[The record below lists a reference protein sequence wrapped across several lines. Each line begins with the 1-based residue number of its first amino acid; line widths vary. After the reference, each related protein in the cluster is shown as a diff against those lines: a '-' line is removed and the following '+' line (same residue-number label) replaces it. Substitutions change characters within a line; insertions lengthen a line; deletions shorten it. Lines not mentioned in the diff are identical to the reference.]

1 MPRAILKAVRA
12 SMLAIALAALGAPA
26 HGAGLTFAGGRAS
39 GAAGA
44 QVTVPVLVTNFSGVS
59 LFQFSVHW
67 NPAVAGYVGV
77 EQFGLPGMGS
87 ANFGTAQAAA
97 GTLTVSWDDPNGLS
111 STVANGTAIF
121 HVRLQLL
128 GTPGTSMPLTLDGTP
143 TPIEAADATFS
154 TIPVSVVGGLVTIN
168 AADQAP
174 QITAQPQS
182 ISVVQGGAAT
192 FSVTATGTAPLTYQW
207 RFNGLSMGNETS
219 STLGLVGVQPA
230 QAGGYSVVVA
240 NSVGAVTSTVATL
253 TVTAS
258 NVAPVIGA
266 IGTLT
271 VAEGGLLSYAI
282 PASDVDQPAQ
292 ALTYALVGD
301 YPVGLALN
309 PTNGL
314 MTWAPLESQGP
325 GTNQVS
331 VRVTDNG
338 VPALSDTRSFSIV
351 VQEVNSAPVIG
362 AVANRVL
369 NEGSVLTFFVSA
381 TDADLPANRL
391 AYSLDPGAPQAA
403 SIHPQT
409 GEFTWVPGEDK
420 GPSLV
425 TITVRVTDNGNPA
438 LSDSTTFTLTVN
450 EVNTAPVLP
459 APGNRVVAEGTTLA
473 FEAGATDGDLP
484 AQALFYT
491 LDAGAP
497 AGASIHPGTGSFAWT
512 PSEAQ
517 GPSTNLI
524 TIRVTDNGSPMLSDS
539 KSFLVVVTEVNAAP
553 VLVRP
558 SDGMVVEGATVVV
571 TNLAADS
578 DIPVQPLVFSLAPG
592 APAGASIHPVSGL
605 VTWSTGEPHGPSTNR
620 FTVVVAENAPGG
632 LSATQSFVVV
642 VLESNLPP
650 VLQSVADQAAQVLVP
665 LVITNRVSDPDSP
678 TNRLSFQFLQA
689 PKGARLNRL
698 TGVVYWSP
706 ARDQA
711 GSTNLFSVVVMD
723 DGEPML
729 QATNTFR
736 VTVDDFVELGLGAAV
751 LRSGDAGSVPLH
763 MLSSVGVTNIQSRL
777 LVPAGR
783 LAGLSLLGTAPE
795 LGSAGLQSLGAGES
809 LLSLETLPG
818 QALAASQQL
827 GHLNFTAVA
836 TQSTFVPLTLATL
849 QARQTNGALVG
860 RTLTEA
866 GRVVVIAE
874 EPLLEAKLET
884 NRQRQLVLYGPP
896 GVGYRI
902 EQSPGLDPA
911 DWQSAWQGSLT
922 NLYQVI
928 PLPGTNGLFYRAT
941 RLP

>member
-1 MPRAILKAVRA
+1 
-12 SMLAIALAALGAPA
+12 
-26 HGAGLTFAGGRAS
+26 
-39 GAAGA
+39 
-44 QVTVPVLVTNFSGVS
+44 
-59 LFQFSVHW
+59 
-67 NPAVAGYVGV
+67 
-77 EQFGLPGMGS
+77 
-87 ANFGTAQAAA
+87 
-97 GTLTVSWDDPNGLS
+97 
-111 STVANGTAIF
+111 
-121 HVRLQLL
+121 
-128 GTPGTSMPLTLDGTP
+128 
-143 TPIEAADATFS
+143 
-154 TIPVSVVGGLVTIN
+154 
-168 AADQAP
+168 
-174 QITAQPQS
+174 
-182 ISVVQGGAAT
+182 
-192 FSVTATGTAPLTYQW
+192 
-207 RFNGLSMGNETS
+207 
-219 STLGLVGVQPA
+219 
-230 QAGGYSVVVA
+230 
-240 NSVGAVTSTVATL
+240 
-253 TVTAS
+253 
-258 NVAPVIGA
+258 
-266 IGTLT
+266 
-271 VAEGGLLSYAI
+271 
-282 PASDVDQPAQ
+282 
-292 ALTYALVGD
+292 
-301 YPVGLALN
+301 
-309 PTNGL
+309 
-314 MTWAPLESQGP
+314 
-325 GTNQVS
+325 
-331 VRVTDNG
+331 
-338 VPALSDTRSFSIV
+338 
-351 VQEVNSAPVIG
+351 
-362 AVANRVL
+362 
-369 NEGSVLTFFVSA
+369 
-381 TDADLPANRL
+381 
-391 AYSLDPGAPQAA
+391 
-403 SIHPQT
+403 
-409 GEFTWVPGEDK
+409 
-420 GPSLV
+420 
-425 TITVRVTDNGNPA
+425 
-438 LSDSTTFTLTVN
+438 
-450 EVNTAPVLP
+450 
-459 APGNRVVAEGTTLA
+459 
-473 FEAGATDGDLP
+473 
-484 AQALFYT
+484 
-491 LDAGAP
+491 
-497 AGASIHPGTGSFAWT
+497 
-512 PSEAQ
+512 
-517 GPSTNLI
+517 
-524 TIRVTDNGSPMLSDS
+524 
-539 KSFLVVVTEVNAAP
+539 
-553 VLVRP
+553 
-558 SDGMVVEGATVVV
+558 
-571 TNLAADS
+571 
-578 DIPVQPLVFSLAPG
+578 
-592 APAGASIHPVSGL
+592 
-605 VTWSTGEPHGPSTNR
+605 
-620 FTVVVAENAPGG
+620 VVVAENAPGG